1 MRSTASICQSNILA
15 VIRNVSK
22 NSHAQRL
29 ETSPRFNIASASWA
43 PAHASTNTHE
53 QRIDRLAWGV
63 KIEAQIWLQGIMLPG
78 QVVAIIVDKMT
89 KSSQ

>member
-29 ETSPRFNIASASWA
+29 ETSPRVNIASASWA

-63 KIEAQIWLQGIMLPG
+63 KNRSPDLAPG
-78 QVVAIIVDKMT
+78 YNAPW
-89 KSSQ
+89 SSSRDHCR